1 MDVIKAIV
9 SRRSIRA
16 YKAKPLDK
24 EDLMMLIEMGIK
36 APSSGNLQ
44 DLRFILC
51 TEHGMINKLPE
62 LCMDQFWIATA
73 PAVIVVCSQP
83 QVQAKWFG
91 ERGRH
96 VFATQNA
103 AAATQNIMLAAQSM
117 KLSTCWIGGF
127 NQEGVDKLFGTEGK
141 ARVEAII
148 TVGYASEKPDKK
160 NEQPLTTSM
169 FFQKYG
175 QTLEDPVAVNN
186 DYSIKLQK
194 HLSQLEE
201 DAKKAKGSA
210 TKWFENAQKQ
220 LKAHVNKYSEKL
232 KEKNK

>member
-1 MDVIKAIV
+1 MDTVKAII
-9 SRRSIRA
+9 SRRSIRS
-16 YKAKPLDK
+16 YKSKPVDK
-24 EDLMMLIEMGIK
+24 EDLMVLIELGME
-36 APSSGNLQ
+36 APTSGNLQ

-51 TEHGMINKLPE
+51 TDHGIINKLPE
-62 LCMDQFWIATA
+62 LCMDQYWIATA

-103 AAATQNIMLAAQSM
+103 AAATQNIMLGAQSM
-117 KLSTCWIGGF
+117 KLSTCWVGGF
-127 NQEGVDKLFGTEGK
+127 NQEKIDKLFGTEGK
-141 ARVEAII
+141 ARVESII

-160 NEQPLTTSM
+160 NKQSFSSSV

-175 QTLEDPVAVNN
+175 QIFEDPDAINN

-194 HLSQLEE
+194 HLSNLEKE
-201 DAKKAKGSA
+201 AEKTKNSAKK
-210 TKWFENAQKQ
+210 WLELAQKQ
-220 LKAHVNKYSEKL
+220 IKEHVDRYNNKL
-232 KEKNK
+232 KK

>member
-16 YKAKPLDK
+16 YKSKNVDK
-24 EDLMMLIEMGIK
+24 EDLMMLVEMGIK
-36 APSSGNLQ
+36 APTAGNLQ
-44 DLRFILC
+44 DLKFIVC
-51 TEHGMINKLPE
+51 TEQGIINKLPE
-62 LCMDQFWIATA
+62 ICMDQYWITTA
-73 PAVIVVCSQP
+73 PAIIVVCSQP

-103 AAATQNIMLAAQSM
+103 AAATQNIMLSAKSM
-117 KLSTCWIGGF
+117 NLDTCWVGGF
-127 NQEGVDKLFGTEGK
+127 NQERMDKLFGTEGK
-141 ARVEAII
+141 ARVETII

-160 NEQPLTTSM
+160 NEQSLTSSM

-175 QTLEDPVAVNN
+175 QTLEDPNTVNN

-194 HLSQLEE
+194 HLSKLEE
-201 DAKKAKGSA
+201 DAKKANGSV
-210 TKWFENAQKQ
+210 TKWFKNVQK
-220 LKAHVNKYSEKL
+220 KIKTPIDKYDQKL
-232 KEKNK
+232 K

>member
-16 YKAKPLDK
+16 YKAKTIDK
-24 EDLMMLIEMGIK
+24 EDLMMLVEMGIK
-36 APSSGNLQ
+36 APTAGNLQ
-44 DLRFILC
+44 DLRFIVC
-51 TEHGMINKLPE
+51 TEHATINKLPE
-62 LCMDQFWIATA
+62 LCMDQYWIATA

-103 AAATQNIMLAAQSM
+103 AAATQNIMLSAKSM
-117 KLSTCWIGGF
+117 GLDTCWVGGF
-127 NQEGVDKLFGTEGK
+127 SQEGVDKLFGTEDK

-160 NEQPLTTSM
+160 NEQPLTASM

-175 QTLEDPVAVNN
+175 QTLEDPVGVNN

-201 DAKKAKGSA
+201 DAKKTKTSA
-210 TKWFENAQKQ
+210 SKWFEKAQSQIKT
-220 LKAHVNKYSEKL
+220 HVDKYNQKL
-232 KEKNK
+232 KEKK